1 LLMPTVDITAAG
13 RYALPAEAAR
23 AQVAAALAAVG
34 LADVAQRPT
43 HTLSGGQRQRCA
55 IAGALAQMPK
65 ARARKKVEGHE
76 TLCLAPHPAALRRL
90 ATWVA
95 AKAPDV
101 LQRLHGVACG
111 SQCVARA
118 RCGQPE

>member
-1 LLMPTVDITAAG
+1 MSAVTAAG

-34 LADVAQRPT
+34 LSDVARRPT

-65 ARARKKVEGHE
+65 VPSREEGRCMGH
-76 TLCLAPHPAALRRL
+76 CALAPH
-90 ATWVA
+90 
-95 AKAPDV
+95 
-101 LQRLHGVACG
+101 GNI
-111 SQCVARA
+111 
-118 RCGQPE
+118 